1 MNNIPISNKI
11 PEVDIA
17 IKAAQEAG
25 NAILEIY
32 QKDYK
37 TFTKTDDSPV
47 TDADLKSNKIINKIP
62 ELDIAIKAA
71 QEASNTIL
79 EIYQK
84 GYNTFTKTDDSPV
97 TDADLKSNKIIKE
110 ILSITKH
117 SILSE
122 EDIDDQNRLSKDTIW
137 IIDPLDGTSD
147 FIDKTGEF
155 TVMIA
160 LVQNKKPI
168 LGVISWPTEKTLFV
182 AQKNCG
188 AFRYSND
195 KWDKISVTKIDEMSK
210 CRTVG
215 SRHHLSDKEK
225 EFIEKI
231 GIEDFTSI
239 GSSLKVGKISS
250 GQAEAY
256 ITTTNKMKEWDTAA
270 SYCIILEAGG
280 KMTDM
285 LGNDLKYNNKNVHHQ
300 NGILVTNGLI
310 HEKILQEFKKL
321 E

>member
-1 MNNIPISNKI
+1 LNNIPISK
-11 PEVDIA
+11 
-17 IKAAQEAG
+17 
-25 NAILEIY
+25 
-32 QKDYK
+32 
-37 TFTKTDDSPV
+37 
-47 TDADLKSNKIINKIP
+47 KIP

-71 QEASNTIL
+71 QEASSVIL
-79 EIYQK
+79 DIYQK
-84 GYNTFTKTDDSPV
+84 DYNTFTKTDDSPV
-97 TDADLKSNKIIKE
+97 TDADLKSNKKINE
-110 ILSITKH
+110 ILSDTKH

-122 EDIDDQNRLSKDTIW
+122 EDVDDQSRLSKDMIW
-137 IIDPLDGTSD
+137 IVDPLDGTSD

-160 LVQNKKPI
+160 LIQNKKPI
-168 LGVISWPTEKTLFV
+168 LGVIAWPTEKILFV
-182 AQKNCG
+182 AQKDCG

-195 KWDKISVTKIDEMSK
+195 KWDKISVTKIENLSE
-210 CRTVG
+210 CRTIG

-225 EFIEKI
+225 KFIKKL
-231 GIEDFTSI
+231 GIKDFTSI

-250 GQAEAY
+250 GEAEAY

-270 SYCIILEAGG
+270 SYCIITEAGG

-285 LGNDLKYNNKNVHHQ
+285 SGNQITYNNKNVYHQ

-310 HEKILQEFKKL
+310 HDKIVKEFKKL

>member
-1 MNNIPISNKI
+1 LNNIPIS
-11 PEVDIA
+11 
-17 IKAAQEAG
+17 
-25 NAILEIY
+25 
-32 QKDYK
+32 
-37 TFTKTDDSPV
+37 
-47 TDADLKSNKIINKIP
+47 NKIP

-71 QEASNTIL
+71 QDASKIIL
-79 EIYQK
+79 EIYQSD
-84 GYNTFTKTDDSPV
+84 YNTFTKSDNSPV
-97 TDADLKSNKIIKE
+97 TDADLKSNSVINE
-110 ILSITKH
+110 ILSNTKY

-122 EDIDDQNRLSKDTIW
+122 EDTDNLSRLSKDMIW

-160 LVQNKKPI
+160 LIQNKKPI
-168 LGVISWPTEKTLFV
+168 LGVIAWPTEKTLFV

-188 AFRYSND
+188 AFRYSNS
-195 KWDKISVTKIDEMSK
+195 KWNKISVTKIDELSK

-225 EFIEKI
+225 EFIKKI

-250 GQAEAY
+250 GEAEAY

-270 SYCIILEAGG
+270 SHCIISEAGG

-285 LGNDLKYNNKNVHHQ
+285 LGNELTYNNKNVYHQ

-310 HEKILQEFKKL
+310 HDKIIKEFKKL

>member
-1 MNNIPISNKI
+1 MNNIPIS
-11 PEVDIA
+11 
-17 IKAAQEAG
+17 
-25 NAILEIY
+25 
-32 QKDYK
+32 
-37 TFTKTDDSPV
+37 
-47 TDADLKSNKIINKIP
+47 NKIP

-71 QEASNTIL
+71 QEASNAIL

-310 HEKILQEFKKL
+310 HNKIVKEFKKL

>member
-1 MNNIPISNKI
+1 MNNIPISK
-11 PEVDIA
+11 
-17 IKAAQEAG
+17 
-25 NAILEIY
+25 
-32 QKDYK
+32 
-37 TFTKTDDSPV
+37 
-47 TDADLKSNKIINKIP
+47 KIP

-71 QEASNTIL
+71 QEASSVIL
-79 EIYQK
+79 DIYQK
-84 GYNTFTKTDDSPV
+84 DYNTFTKTDDSPV
-97 TDADLKSNKIIKE
+97 TDADLKSNKKINE
-110 ILSITKH
+110 ILSDTKY

-122 EDIDDQNRLSKDTIW
+122 EDVDDQSRLSKDMIW
-137 IIDPLDGTSD
+137 IVDPLDGTSD

-160 LVQNKKPI
+160 LIQNKKPI
-168 LGVISWPTEKTLFV
+168 LGVIAWPTEKILFV

-195 KWDKISVTKIDEMSK
+195 KWDKISVTKIENLSE
-210 CRTVG
+210 CRTIG

-225 EFIEKI
+225 KFIKKL
-231 GIEDFTSI
+231 GVKDFTSI

-250 GQAEAY
+250 GEAEAY

-270 SYCIILEAGG
+270 SYCVITEAGG

-285 LGNDLKYNNKNVHHQ
+285 SGNQITYNNKSVYHQ

-310 HEKILQEFKKL
+310 HDKIVKEFKKL

>member
-11 PEVDIA
+11 PELDIA
-17 IKAAQEAG
+17 IKAAQEASSV
-25 NAILEIY
+25 ILEIY
-32 QKDYK
+32 QKDYN
-37 TFTKTDDSPV
+37 TYTKTDNSPV
-47 TDADLKSNKIINKIP
+47 TDADLKSNKIINKI
-62 ELDIAIKAA
+62 L
-71 QEASNTIL
+71 SNTK
-79 EIYQK
+79 Y
-84 GYNTFTKTDDSPV
+84 
-97 TDADLKSNKIIKE
+97 
-110 ILSITKH
+110 

-122 EDIDDQNRLSKDTIW
+122 EDIDDQSRLSKDMIW
-137 IIDPLDGTSD
+137 IVDPLDGTSD

-160 LVQNKKPI
+160 LIQNKKPI
-168 LGVISWPTEKTLFV
+168 LGVIAWPTEKILFV

-188 AFRYSND
+188 AFRYSNN
-195 KWDKISVTKIDEMSK
+195 KWDKISVTKIDELPK

-215 SRHHLSDKEK
+215 SRHHLSEKEK
-225 EFIEKI
+225 KFIKKI

-270 SYCIILEAGG
+270 SYCIVSEAGG

-285 LGNDLKYNNKNVHHQ
+285 LGNDLTYNNKNVHHQ

-310 HEKILQEFKKL
+310 HDKIVEEFKKL

>member
-1 MNNIPISNKI
+1 MNNIPI
-11 PEVDIA
+11 PD
-17 IKAAQEAG
+17 
-25 NAILEIY
+25 
-32 QKDYK
+32 
-37 TFTKTDDSPV
+37 
-47 TDADLKSNKIINKIP
+47 KIP

-71 QEASNTIL
+71 QEASNVIL

-84 GYNTFTKTDDSPV
+84 DYNTFTKTDNSPV
-97 TDADLKSNKIIKE
+97 TDADLKSNKVINE
-110 ILSITKH
+110 ILSNTKY

-122 EDIDDQNRLSKDTIW
+122 EDIDDQSRLSKDMIW
-137 IIDPLDGTSD
+137 IVDPLDGTSD

-168 LGVISWPTEKTLFV
+168 LGVIAWPTEKILFV
-182 AQKNCG
+182 AQKNSG

-195 KWDKISVTKIDEMSK
+195 KWDKISVTKIDELPK

-215 SRHHLSDKEK
+215 SRHHLSEKEK
-225 EFIEKI
+225 EFIKKI

-270 SYCIILEAGG
+270 SYCIISEAGG

-285 LGNDLKYNNKNVHHQ
+285 LGIDLTYNNKNVHHE

-310 HEKILQEFKKL
+310 HDKIVEEFKKL

>member
-1 MNNIPISNKI
+1 LNNIPI
-11 PEVDIA
+11 PD
-17 IKAAQEAG
+17 
-25 NAILEIY
+25 
-32 QKDYK
+32 
-37 TFTKTDDSPV
+37 
-47 TDADLKSNKIINKIP
+47 KIP

-71 QEASNTIL
+71 QEASNVIL

-84 GYNTFTKTDDSPV
+84 DYNTFTKTDNSPV
-97 TDADLKSNKIIKE
+97 TDADLESNKIINK
-110 ILSITKH
+110 ILSNTKY

-122 EDIDDQNRLSKDTIW
+122 EDIDDQSRLSKDMIW
-137 IIDPLDGTSD
+137 IVDPLDGTSD

-160 LVQNKKPI
+160 LIQNKKPI
-168 LGVISWPTEKTLFV
+168 LGVIAWPTEKILFV

-188 AFRYSND
+188 AFRYSDN
-195 KWDKISVTKIDEMSK
+195 KWDKISVTKINELPK

-215 SRHHLSDKEK
+215 SRHHLSEKEK
-225 EFIEKI
+225 EFIKKI

-270 SYCIILEAGG
+270 SYCIVSEAGG

-285 LGNDLKYNNKNVHHQ
+285 LGNDLTYNNKNVHHE

-310 HEKILQEFKKL
+310 HDKIVEEFKKL

>member
-1 MNNIPISNKI
+1 MNNIPIS
-11 PEVDIA
+11 
-17 IKAAQEAG
+17 
-25 NAILEIY
+25 
-32 QKDYK
+32 
-37 TFTKTDDSPV
+37 
-47 TDADLKSNKIINKIP
+47 NKIP

-71 QEASNTIL
+71 QEASNVIL
-79 EIYQK
+79 KIYEK
-84 GYNTFTKTDDSPV
+84 DYNTYTKTDNSPV
-97 TDADLKSNKIIKE
+97 TDADLTSNKIINE
-110 ILSITKH
+110 VLSNTKY

-122 EDIDDQNRLSKDTIW
+122 EDIDDQSRLSKDMIW
-137 IIDPLDGTSD
+137 IVDPLDGTSD

-168 LGVISWPTEKTLFV
+168 LGVIAWPTEKILFV

-188 AFRYSND
+188 AFRYSDNR
-195 KWDKISVTKIDEMSK
+195 WDKISVTKIDELPK

-215 SRHHLSDKEK
+215 SRHHLSEKEK
-225 EFIEKI
+225 KFIKKI

-270 SYCIILEAGG
+270 SYCIVSEAGG

-285 LGNDLKYNNKNVHHQ
+285 LGNDLTYNNNNVHHQ

-310 HEKILQEFKKL
+310 HDKIVEEFKKL

>member
-1 MNNIPISNKI
+1 MISIPIS
-11 PEVDIA
+11 
-17 IKAAQEAG
+17 
-25 NAILEIY
+25 
-32 QKDYK
+32 
-37 TFTKTDDSPV
+37 
-47 TDADLKSNKIINKIP
+47 NKIP

-71 QEASNTIL
+71 QEASNVIL
-79 EIYQK
+79 DIYQK
-84 GYNTFTKTDDSPV
+84 DYNTFTKTDDSPV
-97 TDADLKSNKIIKE
+97 TDADLKSNKIISE
-110 ILSITKH
+110 ILSDTKY

-122 EDIDDQNRLSKDTIW
+122 EDIDDQSRLSKDMIW
-137 IIDPLDGTSD
+137 IVDPLDGTSD

-160 LVQNKKPI
+160 LIQNKKPI
-168 LGVISWPTEKTLFV
+168 LGIIAWPTEKILFV

-195 KWDKISVTKIDEMSK
+195 KWDKISVTKINELSE

-215 SRHHLSDKEK
+215 SRHHLSEKEK
-225 EFIEKI
+225 KFIKKI

-270 SYCIILEAGG
+270 SYCIISEAGG

-285 LGNDLKYNNKNVHHQ
+285 LGNELTYNNKNVYHQ

-310 HEKILQEFKKL
+310 HDKIVKEFKKL

>member
-11 PEVDIA
+11 PELDIA
-17 IKAAQEAG
+17 VKAAQEAS
-25 NAILEIY
+25 NIILEIY
-32 QKDYK
+32 QKDYN
-37 TFTKTDDSPV
+37 TFTKKDDSPV
-47 TDADLKSNKIINKIP
+47 TDADLQSNKIINKI
-62 ELDIAIKAA
+62 LSD
-71 QEASNTIL
+71 
-79 EIYQK
+79 
-84 GYNTFTKTDDSPV
+84 TKY
-97 TDADLKSNKIIKE
+97 
-110 ILSITKH
+110 

-122 EDIDDQNRLSKDTIW
+122 EDTDDQSRLSKDMIW
-137 IIDPLDGTSD
+137 IVDPLDGTSD

-160 LVQNKKPI
+160 LIQNRKPI
-168 LGVISWPTEKTLFV
+168 LGVIAWPTEKTLFV

-188 AFRYSND
+188 AFRYSNN
-195 KWDKISVTKIDEMSK
+195 KWDKISVTKINELPK

-215 SRHHLSDKEK
+215 SRHHLSNKEK
-225 EFIEKI
+225 DFIQKI
-231 GIEDFTSI
+231 GIEDFSSI

-250 GQAEAY
+250 GEAEAY

-270 SYCIILEAGG
+270 SHCIISEAGG

-285 LGNDLKYNNKNVHHQ
+285 LGNELTYNNKNVHHE

-310 HEKILQEFKKL
+310 HDKILQEFKKL

>member
-1 MNNIPISNKI
+1 MNNIPIS
-11 PEVDIA
+11 D
-17 IKAAQEAG
+17 
-25 NAILEIY
+25 
-32 QKDYK
+32 
-37 TFTKTDDSPV
+37 
-47 TDADLKSNKIINKIP
+47 KIP

-71 QEASNTIL
+71 QEASNVIL
-79 EIYQK
+79 DIYQK
-84 GYNTFTKTDDSPV
+84 DYNISTKTDNSPV
-97 TDADLKSNKIIKE
+97 TDADLESNKIINK
-110 ILSITKH
+110 ILSNTKY

-122 EDIDDQNRLSKDTIW
+122 EDVDDQSRLSKDMIW
-137 IIDPLDGTSD
+137 IVDPLDGTSD

-155 TVMIA
+155 TIMIA
-160 LVQNKKPI
+160 LIQNKKPI
-168 LGVISWPTEKTLFV
+168 LGVIAWPTEKTLFV

-188 AFRYSND
+188 AFRYSDNR
-195 KWDKISVTKIDEMSK
+195 WDKISVTKINELSK

-215 SRHHLSDKEK
+215 SRHHLLEKEK
-225 EFIEKI
+225 EFIKKI
-231 GIEDFTSI
+231 GIKDFTSI

-270 SYCIILEAGG
+270 SYCIISEAGG

-285 LGNDLKYNNKNVHHQ
+285 LGNELTYNNKNVYHQ

-310 HEKILQEFKKL
+310 HDKIVEEFKKL

>member
-1 MNNIPISNKI
+1 LKEIPISDKI
-11 PEVDIA
+11 PELDLAV
-17 IKAAQEAG
+17 KAAIEAG

-32 QKDYK
+32 QSDYE
-37 TFTKTDDSPV
+37 TSTKSDESPI
-47 TDADLKSNKIINKIP
+47 TDADLKSN
-62 ELDIAIKAA
+62 E
-71 QEASNTIL
+71 
-79 EIYQK
+79 
-84 GYNTFTKTDDSPV
+84 V
-97 TDADLKSNKIIKE
+97 IKE
-110 ILSITKH
+110 ILLQTGH
-117 SILSE
+117 QILSE
-122 EDIDDQNRLSKDTIW
+122 EDKDDLNRLSQEMIW

-160 LVQNKKPI
+160 LIKNKKPI
-168 LGVISWPTEKTLFV
+168 LGVIGWPTEKTLFV
-182 AQKNCG
+182 AQKGSG
-188 AFRYSND
+188 AFRFSNEQ
-195 KWDKISVTKIDEMSK
+195 WSKISVTKVSDIPK

-225 EFIEKI
+225 SFIKKL

-250 GQAEAY
+250 GEAEAY
-256 ITTTNKMKEWDTAA
+256 ITTTNKMKEWDSAA
-270 SYCIILEAGG
+270 SYCIISEAGG

-285 LGNDLKYNNKNVHHQ
+285 SGNDLTYNNEDVYHQ

-310 HEKILQEFKKL
+310 HNKIVEEFKKL

>member
-11 PEVDIA
+11 PELDIA
-17 IKAAQEAG
+17 INAAQEAG
-25 NAILEIY
+25 NTILKIY
-32 QKDYK
+32 EKDFK
-37 TFTKTDDSPV
+37 TFTKTDNSPV
-47 TDADLKSNKIINKIP
+47 TDADL
-62 ELDIAIKAA
+62 
-71 QEASNTIL
+71 Q
-79 EIYQK
+79 
-84 GYNTFTKTDDSPV
+84 
-97 TDADLKSNKIIKE
+97 SNKIIKE
-110 ILSITKH
+110 ILSVTKH

-122 EDIDDQNRLSKDTIW
+122 EDVDDKNRLSNDMVW

-160 LVQNKKPI
+160 LVEKQKPI
-168 LGVISWPTEKTLFV
+168 LGVIAWPTEKTLFV

-188 AFRYSND
+188 AFKYSDN
-195 KWDKISVTKIDEMSK
+195 KWEKISVTKISELPK
-210 CRTVG
+210 CRTIG

-225 EFIEKI
+225 DFIEKI
-231 GIEDFTSI
+231 GIKDFTSI

-250 GQAEAY
+250 GQAEVY

-270 SYCIILEAGG
+270 SHCIISEAGG

-285 LGNDLKYNNKNVHHQ
+285 LGNELTYNNENVYHQ

-310 HEKILQEFKKL
+310 HEKILREFKKL

>member
-1 MNNIPISNKI
+1 MNNIPIS
-11 PEVDIA
+11 
-17 IKAAQEAG
+17 
-25 NAILEIY
+25 
-32 QKDYK
+32 
-37 TFTKTDDSPV
+37 
-47 TDADLKSNKIINKIP
+47 NKIP

-71 QEASNTIL
+71 QEAGNTIL
-79 EIYQK
+79 KIYEK
-84 GYNTFTKTDDSPV
+84 DFKTFTKTDNSPV
-97 TDADLKSNKIIKE
+97 TDADLQSNKIIKE
-110 ILSITKH
+110 ILSVTKH

-122 EDIDDQNRLSKDTIW
+122 EDIDDKNRLSNDMIW

-160 LVQNKKPI
+160 LVQNQKPI
-168 LGVISWPTEKTLFV
+168 LGVIAWPTEKTLFV
-182 AQKNCG
+182 AQKNAG
-188 AFRYSND
+188 AFRYSDN
-195 KWDKISVTKIDEMSK
+195 KWEKISVTKISELPK
-210 CRTVG
+210 CRTIG

-225 EFIEKI
+225 DFIEKI
-231 GIEDFTSI
+231 GIKDFTSI

-250 GQAEAY
+250 GQAEVY

-270 SYCIILEAGG
+270 SHCIISEAGG

-285 LGNDLKYNNKNVHHQ
+285 LGNELTYNNENVYHQ

-310 HEKILQEFKKL
+310 HEKILTEFKKL